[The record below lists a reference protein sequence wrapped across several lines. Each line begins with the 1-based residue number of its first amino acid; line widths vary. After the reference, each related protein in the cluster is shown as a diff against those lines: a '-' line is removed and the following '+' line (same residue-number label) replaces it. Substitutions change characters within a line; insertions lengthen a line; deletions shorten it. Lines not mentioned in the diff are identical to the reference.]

1 MPGASSSSV
10 GIGQE
15 SNGEL
20 WLHENHWDSG
30 DEVECTIVATDVNV
44 GAVVAAG
51 KTRRIREITV
61 RHMGTANTIITL
73 RLAGAA
79 VARVSFMVPAQSSRV
94 WSSQDGREFVAAEQA
109 VVQSSNVTG
118 GSTFISAAGVE
129 E

>member
-1 MPGASSSSV
+1 
-10 GIGQE
+10 
-15 SNGEL
+15 
-20 WLHENHWDSG
+20 
-30 DEVECTIVATDVNV
+30 
-44 GAVVAAG
+44 
-51 KTRRIREITV
+51 
-61 RHMGTANTIITL
+61 MGTANTIITL